1 MNTDLIFKKVT
12 ITLFIIVI
20 LLVSLSYFTKLS
32 DNRMNDKIIEKYIH
46 DITQEAEGIIKSK
59 QARIDYLINRMQKYE
74 KVIKQ
79 SQIEIEKLQ
88 KEKSKIQYVYLTK
101 IKEINKYDAKQL
113 EEYWQNEFK

>member
-1 MNTDLIFKKVT
+1 MNTDLIFKKVA

-20 LLVSLSYFTKLS
+20 LLVSLSYFTRLS
-32 DNRMNDKIIEKYIH
+32 ENRMNDKLIEKYVH
-46 DITQEAEGIIKSK
+46 DITQEAESIIRSK
-59 QARIDYLINRMQKYE
+59 QARIDYLMKRMQKYE

-79 SQIEIEKLQ
+79 SQIEIERLQ